1 MIHPPKRQTRSLPDP
16 FNSRIVNDCELLFIV
31 VIFGANSMWT
41 DIRANRAY
49 SYTSYFAVSQCHRK
63 YIFKVNLIFAHCH
76 VSLPEGTPFRIL
88 YLLVAVADQ
97 TIQFLWGEISGM
109 FHHDSLTQCW
119 FYPWVASFW
128 WVGCVCVYMFD
139 HIWQCQKLYTYPSPQ
154 RRESHVLS
162 PLMFSFQSVYNIS
175 THI

>member
-88 YLLVAVADQ
+88 YLLVA
-97 TIQFLWGEISGM
+97 S
-109 FHHDSLTQCW
+109 CW
-119 FYPWVASFW
+119 SNHPVPLRRNIGN
-128 WVGCVCVYMFD
+128 V
-139 HIWQCQKLYTYPSPQ
+139 PS
-154 RRESHVLS
+154 RFIDTVLVLS
-162 PLMFSFQSVYNIS
+162 VGSFVLVGRLCLCVHVWSYLTMSKIIYVPLSPTERITCFVSAHV
-175 THI
+175 